1 MVQCWFN
8 MCQELDEKTQP
19 ILWTEWP
26 TGALVGKKW
35 IVHRGFAPPAH
46 SRVFGSCRGNL
57 VGHFAVVAHLCV
69 TGAATVSF
77 LGGAPCGPW
86 NYASTGTLSEVDN
99 TFMVRHLDEMG
110 LGVAHFAGCSWF
122 GFSKGFHFAGF
133 CWYVFP
139 KGSHFDGFAS
149 LSPLLGWV
157 FVL

>member
-1 MVQCWFN
+1 MDT
-8 MCQELDEKTQP
+8 LAP
-19 ILWTEWP
+19 WP
-26 TGALVGKKW
+26 TLEYLGPVEVTWVGQ
-35 IVHRGFAPPAH
+35 
-46 SRVFGSCRGNL
+46 
-57 VGHFAVVAHLCV
+57 VGHFAVVAHLFV
-69 TGAATVSF
+69 IAAATVVSF
-77 LGGAPCGPW
+77 LGGGVEERRRETTSGPW
-86 NYASTGTLSEVDN
+86 NYALAGTLSQVDP

-133 CWYVFP
+133 CWYVFS